1 MRKWITILATL
12 GFLPVLGGST
22 GPVKIGVAS
31 SGPGPEADISAE
43 ASRAP
48 YILLFDE
55 NGGLVEVV
63 DNGGVG
69 AQRAGPQIALALKG
83 KGVTHY
89 IAQRFGPNLVRAL
102 DGAGIEHVAKS
113 GVAQEAVAQLI
124 RELNER

>member
-1 MRKWITILATL
+1 MRRWIPILATL
-12 GFLPVLGGST
+12 ALVPVLGAST

-31 SGPGPEADISAE
+31 SGREADAAISAE

-55 NGGLVEVV
+55 KGGLVEVV

-69 AQRAGPQIALALKG
+69 AQRAGPQVALALKG

-102 DGAGIEHVAKS
+102 DGAGIQHVAKTGS
-113 GVAQEAVAQLI
+113 AQEAVAQLI
-124 RELNER
+124 EELKER